1 MTSDQFKLLAETI
14 SSDAAT
20 GHDIARALNAH
31 IYAQGFHDGLRQAL
45 NISRAATSLPTIE
58 A

>member
-1 MTSDQFKLLAETI
+1 MTSDQFKLLAETT
-14 SSDAAT
+14 SSDIAT
-20 GHDIARALNAH
+20 GHDISRGLDAD

-45 NISRAATSLPTIE
+45 SISRSATTLPTIE